1 MAFLKDCQE
10 VTLYDT
16 IIFMTATG
24 HALIGAV
31 IAAKIGNP
39 YLAIPI
45 AIVSHFAADIY
56 PHWDSGTNGSKKT
69 KKRFLTEAVVDV
81 LVGFVASYMLLTS
94 FFPQTNLLYALIIV
108 IAAQLPDWATA
119 PYLIGIKKQP
129 FISFYKFQSR
139 FNTRLDKP
147 WGIIT
152 QIFAISLLILLA
164 KFF

>member
-1 MAFLKDCQE
+1 
-10 VTLYDT
+10 
-16 IIFMTATG
+16 MTATG

-45 AIVSHFAADIY
+45 ALASHFAADIV
-56 PHWDSGTNGSKKT
+56 PHWDSGTNWSKKT
-69 KKRFLTEAVVDV
+69 KKRFLTEAVIDV
-81 LVGFVASYMLLTS
+81 LVGFTISYGVLW
-94 FFPQTNLLYALIIV
+94 FIFPQTDLLYTFIII

-119 PYLIGIKKQP
+119 PYLVGIKKQP
-129 FISFYKFQSR
+129 FISFYQFQSR

>member
-1 MAFLKDCQE
+1 MILFKN
-10 VTLYDT
+10 
-16 IIFMTATG
+16 MTATG
-24 HALIGAV
+24 HALIGVV

-45 AIVSHFAADIY
+45 ALASHIAADIF
-56 PHWDSGTNGSKKT
+56 PHWDSGTNGRKKT
-69 KKRFLTEAVVDV
+69 KKRFLTEAVIDV
-81 LVGFVASYMLLTS
+81 LVGFIISYGVLL
-94 FFPQTNLLYALIIV
+94 FIFPQTDLFYGFIII
-108 IAAQLPDWATA
+108 IAAQLPDWAMA

-129 FISFYKFQSR
+129 FIWFYKFQSR

-152 QIFAISLLILLA
+152 QIVAISLLILLA